1 MEEEQGTYQAEE
13 TAPTEIQTEAAP
25 VTTQE
30 QAPTGHKIKYNG
42 VEEIISYDEAPTWIQ
57 KGKNYDKVNERAQQ
71 LEAQSKY
78 LEKQAKIYGYSTVEE
93 YTKAVDDY
101 EQQQEIDQQA
111 QSMNVDPET
120 YAKYFAPVNQ
130 ELGELRNK
138 LTAYEQQEQ
147 QKEQQDR
154 NSQSW
159 SELERDYPHLKVFES
174 FKEGAPD
181 WYTPEMKEMV
191 EVNGYKPLHAYKIS
205 HQETIFKQREQE
217 VIAKLTGRDAKQVLS
232 SVDSP
237 NNLAFDPANM
247 TGAQI
252 DDISRR
258 VRNGERI
265 IF

>member
-1 MEEEQGTYQAEE
+1 MEEEQGSYQAEE
-13 TAPTEIQTEAAP
+13 TVSTETQTEAET
-25 VTTQE
+25 VTTQAE
-30 QAPTGHKIKYNG
+30 APTGHKIKYNG
-42 VEEIISYDEAPTWIQ
+42 VDEIVSYDEAPTWIQ
-57 KGKNYDKVNERAQQ
+57 KGKNYDKVQEKATQ
-71 LEAQSKY
+71 LETQVKY
-78 LEKQAKIYGYSTVEE
+78 LERRAKQEGFADVQSYV
-93 YTKAVDDY
+93 KAIDDY
-101 EQQQEIDQQA
+101 ERQQEMDQQA
-111 QSMNVDPET
+111 QRMNVDPET
-120 YAKYFAPVNQ
+120 YEKYFAPVNQ

-237 NNLAFDPANM
+237 NNLAFDPSNM

-265 IF
+265 TF